1 MFKPTIF
8 REYDIRGAADVELL
22 DDDVVQLG
30 RAFGTYLQRHQGKRI
45 SLGRDTRLSSPRLRD
60 ALMRGLK
67 ASGCDVIDIGVV
79 PTPVLYY
86 SVFHLKTDGAVM
98 ITGSHNPSEFNGFK
112 TVCGASTIHG
122 AAIQEIRRM
131 IDSGDLAT
139 GEGTES
145 TADVVT
151 PYVAEVSAQFLFPR
165 RIRVVFDAG
174 NGTGG
179 PVMHRILERLNVDAT
194 EMFFEM
200 DGRFPNHHPDPTVP
214 ENLQALVEKVRE
226 SKADLG
232 IAFDGDTDRIGAVD
246 DRGSIVWGD
255 QLMIIY
261 GREILTRKPGA
272 TFIGEVKCSQLMY
285 DDLKA
290 RGGNPVMWK
299 TGHSLIKAKMKETHA
314 ELAGEMSG
322 HIFFADRWYGF
333 DDALYSA
340 CRLMEIVADSG
351 RPLSHLLA
359 DLPATVVTPE
369 IRFECPDELK
379 FAVVSQA
386 IAVLRARHQ
395 TEDVDGVRVLFPHGW
410 GLVRASNTQPVLVMR
425 FEATTPELL
434 QEYRREIEDVVE
446 AAKLHAQ
453 SASIERLN
461 DKMRGVWWGRRF
473 HLPIRAQL
481 GTTFQSTNFANRPF
495 PSVPP
500 EAGSN
505 QRRIPRPRSSSARSE
520 NSGTGDKKLARSEA
534 GCRAAGRRQG
544 VPCRWS
550 TARHETAPYRL
561 DRVCWQGS
569 SAFA

>member
-8 REYDIRGAADVELL
+8 REYDIRGASDAELL
-22 DDDVVQLG
+22 DPDVAQLG
-30 RAFGTYLQRHQGKRI
+30 RAFGTYLRRQAGRRI
-45 SLGRDTRLSSPRLRD
+45 SLGRDNRLSSPRLRD
-60 ALMRGLK
+60 ALLRGLV
-67 ASGCDVIDIGVV
+67 ASGCDVIDLGVV

-86 SVFHLKTDGAVM
+86 SVCHLKTDGAVM
-98 ITGSHNPSEFNGFK
+98 ITGSHNPPEFNGFK
-112 TVCGASTIHG
+112 VVCGASTIHG

-131 IDSGDLAT
+131 IDTGDLAT
-139 GEGTES
+139 GEGAQT

-151 PYVAEVSAQFLFPR
+151 PYVREVSAQFHFPR

-179 PVMHRILERLNVDAT
+179 PVMHRILENLNVDTT

-200 DGRFPNHHPDPTVP
+200 DGRFPNHHPDPTMP
-214 ENLQALVEKVRE
+214 ANLQALIEKVRE

-246 DRGSIVWGD
+246 DRGAIIWGD

-290 RGGNPVMWK
+290 RGGNPIMWK

-351 RPLSHLLA
+351 RPLSHQLA

-369 IRFECPDELK
+369 IRFDCPDELK
-379 FAVVSQA
+379 FAVVGEA
-386 IAVLRARHQ
+386 IAVLRARHR

-425 FEATTPELL
+425 FEATTAELL
-434 QEYRREIEDVVE
+434 EEYRREIEAVVE
-446 AAKLHAQ
+446 AAKQ
-453 SASIERLN
+453 
-461 DKMRGVWWGRRF
+461 
-473 HLPIRAQL
+473 RAQ
-481 GTTFQSTNFANRPF
+481 
-495 PSVPP
+495 
-500 EAGSN
+500 
-505 QRRIPRPRSSSARSE
+505 
-520 NSGTGDKKLARSEA
+520 
-534 GCRAAGRRQG
+534 
-544 VPCRWS
+544 
-550 TARHETAPYRL
+550 
-561 DRVCWQGS
+561 RV
-569 SAFA
+569 A